1 MKQIKELYRSVLK
14 DGGFIKKQQTE
25 AADNFICYE
34 LHPDKGQGNYLL
46 YFYQDMF
53 EISFRDFVFYEDYFL
68 ECPETD
74 FLSIEYYFSV
84 SGEEFRPYSQ
94 LSPNSLRLH
103 IGGRNKLFQAIYHK
117 NIPIRSVGI
126 SIMPEFYEQYL
137 REKFS
142 YEYLNPSE
150 AFRRFQ
156 SGADFPELVT
166 LLRQIEHY
174 KGVGLAA
181 KMFYEGKVLEAIAL
195 IIEKARENQAR
206 KKTIRITASDEESL
220 KTVVAYIDN
229 HYAFQIPLE
238 RLSRISFMG
247 STKLKAAF
255 REFFGC
261 TISDYILQKRIGQA
275 QHLLIGTDLNIGEI
289 AKAVGY
295 ERADSFTKQFQKTT
309 GLLPRE
315 YRGMTKS

>member
-1 MKQIKELYRSVLK
+1 MKQIEELYQSVLE
-14 DGGFIKKQQTE
+14 DGGFIKKQQE
-25 AADNFICYE
+25 DAADHFIYYE
-34 LHPDKGQGNYLL
+34 LRPDKGQGQYLL

-53 EISFRDFVFYEDYFL
+53 EIAFRDFLFYEDYFL

-84 SGEEFRPYSQ
+84 SGEEFHPYYQ
-94 LSPNSLRLH
+94 LSPNSLRVH
-103 IGGRNKLFQAIYHK
+103 IGERHKLFQAIYHK

-142 YEYLNPSE
+142 CDYLDPSE
-150 AFRRFQ
+150 AFSRFQ

-166 LLRQIEHY
+166 LLRQIGHY
-174 KGVGLAA
+174 KGAGLAA

-195 IIEKARENQAR
+195 IIEKARSTQKNR
-206 KKTIRITASDEESL
+206 NTISLTAIDSESL
-220 KTVVAYIDN
+220 MNVVSYIDN
-229 HYAFQIPLE
+229 HYAFHIPLE
-238 RLSRISFMG
+238 LLCCISFMG
-247 STKLKAAF
+247 STKLKTAF
-255 REFFGC
+255 KSLMGC
-261 TISDYILQKRIGQA
+261 TISEYILQKRIGQA
-275 QHLLIGTDLNIGEI
+275 QHLLIGTDLSIAEI

-295 ERADSFTKQFQKTT
+295 KRADSFTKQFQKAT
-309 GLLPRE
+309 GLSPRK